1 MALSVLVVDDV
12 ADNRDLVR
20 IVLADHGYDIREADS
35 GTAALA
41 ALRTSPADLVLTD
54 VWMPDMDGFELARAI
69 RADSAGETVP
79 VIIYTAHYLAARVL
93 ADAEAAG
100 IQRVVTKT
108 GDLAE
113 LLDAVADAIG
123 T

>member
-20 IVLADHGYDIREADS
+20 TVLAGHGYDVREAD
-35 GTAALA
+35 GGAAALE
-41 ALRTSPADLVLTD
+41 ALRDSPADLVLTD
-54 VWMPDMDGFELARAI
+54 VWMPGMDGFELARAI
-69 RADSAGETVP
+69 RADSAGKVVP

-100 IQRVVTKT
+100 VQRVVTKT
-108 GDLAE
+108 GDLGE

-123 T
+123 R